1 MSLVFLIDFD
11 GTIVKDDRPYND
23 VTTPLEFIEI
33 PDEGHV
39 GYDAKTQ
46 RAIPFTTRDAL
57 VRLKDAGHKLVLWS
71 ARASPRL
78 TKDPRLDLVW
88 GKQRRPPRDDKDWR
102 ARLRVNRARHQQMI
116 QFVNDH
122 LEGIFDAV
130 DDGTIPGK
138 PSFDVL
144 VDDKAAGGLDWGAI
158 LRRYAP

>member
-1 MSLVFLIDFD
+1 MSLVFLTDFD
-11 GTIVKDDRPYND
+11 GTIVRDDKPYDD
-23 VTTPLEFIEI
+23 VSTPLEFIQLLHLFGI
-33 PDEGHV
+33 GKH
-39 GYDAKTQ
+39 G
-46 RAIPFTTRDAL
+46 TTRDAL
-57 VRLKDAGHKLVLWS
+57 VMLKDAGHKLVLWS
-71 ARASPRL
+71 ARAAPRL

-102 ARLRVNRARHQQMI
+102 DRLRVNQARHRQML

-122 LEGIFDAV
+122 LKGVFDAI

-158 LRRYAP
+158 LRRYAA